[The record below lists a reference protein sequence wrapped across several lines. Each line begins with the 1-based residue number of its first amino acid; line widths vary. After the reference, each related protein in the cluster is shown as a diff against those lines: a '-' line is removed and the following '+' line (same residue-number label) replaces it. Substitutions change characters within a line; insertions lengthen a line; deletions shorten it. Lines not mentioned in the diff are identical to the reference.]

1 MVQQAVILER
11 ESERENNNNNKKDR
25 DTLSVT
31 KI

>member
-25 DTLSVT
+25 ETLSVT